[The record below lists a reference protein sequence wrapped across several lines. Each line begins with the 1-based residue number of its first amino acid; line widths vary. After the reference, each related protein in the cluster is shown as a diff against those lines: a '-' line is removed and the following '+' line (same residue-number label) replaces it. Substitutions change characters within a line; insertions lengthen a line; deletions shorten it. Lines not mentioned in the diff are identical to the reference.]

1 MRLILGFLILVLGLF
16 SCKKEDPK
24 LPELPNTSS
33 AFYLEDLLKSW
44 SGSIIV
50 PNYENYN
57 TDAADLKSAASA
69 FQSDVSASNLEIL
82 RAKWKVAYLSWQTV
96 SMYEF
101 GPAANITLR
110 GETNIYP
117 LDTAELNGLVRAGST
132 NIAGANRL
140 DVKGFPAIDY
150 LINSGSIESVLSAF
164 TDASSGSNRLGYLLE
179 VATQIADNASSV
191 SAKWSSTGS
200 NYVSQFNSAIGTD
213 VGSSLGLTI
222 NALNQHIERFLRDG
236 KLGIPNGN
244 RNFSG
249 TALPN
254 HVEAFYNGESSNEL
268 ALQNVIAIQSLYLG
282 NSTDGTEGI
291 GLDDYLLSLNATYNS
306 GSLNDAIKSQFLMC
320 IETIEVLPKPL
331 KDNLVSN
338 KTKVDDAVKS
348 LQKLVVLLKVDVPS
362 ATGILITY
370 QDNDGD

>member
-1 MRLILGFLILVLGLF
+1 
-16 SCKKEDPK
+16 
-24 LPELPNTSS
+24 
-33 AFYLEDLLKSW
+33 
-44 SGSIIV
+44 
-50 PNYENYN
+50 
-57 TDAADLKSAASA
+57 
-69 FQSDVSASNLEIL
+69 
-82 RAKWKVAYLSWQTV
+82 
-96 SMYEF
+96 
-101 GPAANITLR
+101 
-110 GETNIYP
+110 
-117 LDTAELNGLVRAGST
+117 
-132 NIAGANRL
+132 
-140 DVKGFPAIDY
+140 
-150 LINSGSIESVLSAF
+150 
-164 TDASSGSNRLGYLLE
+164 LE
-179 VATQIADNASSV
+179 VATQIANNASSV
-191 SAKWSSTGS
+191 SAKWSSAGS

-282 NSTDGTEGI
+282 NSADGTDGI
-291 GLDDYLLSLNATYNS
+291 GLDDYLVSLNATYNS
-306 GSLNDAIKSQFLMC
+306 GSLNDAIKNQFLMC

-338 KTKVDDAVKS
+338 KTKVDDAVKA

>member
-1 MRLILGFLILVLGLF
+1 MRLSLGFLIIVLGLL
-16 SCKKEDPK
+16 SCKKEDPN

-50 PNYENYN
+50 PNYEKYN

-69 FQSDVSASNLEIL
+69 FQSDVSVSNLEIL

-110 GETNIYP
+110 GQTNIYP

-132 NIAGANRL
+132 NITGANRL

-150 LINSGSIESVLSAF
+150 LINSGSIESVLSTF
-164 TDASSGSNRLGYLLE
+164 TDASSGSNRMGYLLE
-179 VATQIADNASSV
+179 VVSQIADNASGV
-191 SAKWSSTGS
+191 STKWSSAGS

-222 NALNQHIERFLRDG
+222 NALNEHIERFLRDG

-282 NSTDGTEGI
+282 QPVDGTDGI
-291 GLDDYLLSLNATYNS
+291 GLDDYLVSLNATYNS
-306 GSLNDAIKSQFLMC
+306 GSLNDAIKNQFLMC
-320 IETIEVLPKPL
+320 IETIEALPKPL

-338 KTKVDDAVKS
+338 KAKVDDAVKA

>member
-33 AFYLEDLLKSW
+33 DFYLEDLLKSW

-117 LDTAELNGLVRAGST
+117 LDTAELNGLVREGST
-132 NIAGANRL
+132 NITGANRL

-150 LINSGSIESVLSAF
+150 LINSGSNESVLSTF

-254 HVEAFYNGESSNEL
+254 HVEAFYN
-268 ALQNVIAIQSLYLG
+268 V
-282 NSTDGTEGI
+282 
-291 GLDDYLLSLNATYNS
+291 
-306 GSLNDAIKSQFLMC
+306 
-320 IETIEVLPKPL
+320 
-331 KDNLVSN
+331 
-338 KTKVDDAVKS
+338 
-348 LQKLVVLLKVDVPS
+348 
-362 ATGILITY
+362 
-370 QDNDGD
+370 

>member
-1 MRLILGFLILVLGLF
+1 MRLSLGFLIIVLGLL
-16 SCKKEDPK
+16 SCKKEDPN

-44 SGSIIV
+44 SGSIII
-50 PNYENYN
+50 PNYEKYN

-69 FQSDVSASNLEIL
+69 FQSDVSVSNLEIL

-110 GETNIYP
+110 GQTNIYP

-132 NIAGANRL
+132 NITGANRL

-150 LINSGSIESVLSAF
+150 LINSGSIESVLSTF

-179 VATQIADNASSV
+179 VVSQIADNASGV
-191 SAKWSSTGS
+191 STKWSSAGS

-282 NSTDGTEGI
+282 QSVDGTVGI
-291 GLDDYLLSLNATYNS
+291 GLDDYLVSLNATYNG
-306 GSLNDAIKSQFLMC
+306 GSLNDAIKNQFLMC
-320 IETIEVLPKPL
+320 IETIEALPKPL

-338 KTKVDDAVKS
+338 KAKVDDAVKA

>member
-1 MRLILGFLILVLGLF
+1 MRLSLGFLIIVLGLL
-16 SCKKEDPK
+16 SCKKEDPN

-44 SGSIIV
+44 SGSIII
-50 PNYENYN
+50 PNYEKYN

-69 FQSDVSASNLEIL
+69 FQSDVSVSNLEIL

-110 GETNIYP
+110 GQTNIYP

-132 NIAGANRL
+132 NITGANRL

-150 LINSGSIESVLSAF
+150 LINSGSIESVLSTF

-179 VATQIADNASSV
+179 VVSQIADNASGV
-191 SAKWSSTGS
+191 STKWSSAGS

-222 NALNQHIERFLRDG
+222 NALNEHIERFLRDG

-282 NSTDGTEGI
+282 QPVDGTDGI
-291 GLDDYLLSLNATYNS
+291 GLDDYLVSLNATYNS
-306 GSLNDAIKSQFLMC
+306 GSLNDAIKNQFLMC
-320 IETIEVLPKPL
+320 IETIEALPKPL

-338 KTKVDDAVKS
+338 KAKVDDAVKA

>member
-1 MRLILGFLILVLGLF
+1 MRLSLGFLIIVLGLL
-16 SCKKEDPK
+16 SCKKEDPN

-50 PNYENYN
+50 PNYEKYN

-69 FQSDVSASNLEIL
+69 FQSDVSVSNLEIL

-110 GETNIYP
+110 GQTNIYP

-132 NIAGANRL
+132 NITGANRL

-150 LINSGSIESVLSAF
+150 LINSGSIESVLSTF

-179 VATQIADNASSV
+179 VVSQIADNASGV
-191 SAKWSSTGS
+191 STKWSSAGS

-222 NALNQHIERFLRDG
+222 NALNEHIERFLRDG

-282 NSTDGTEGI
+282 QPVDGTDGI
-291 GLDDYLLSLNATYNS
+291 GLDDYLVSLNATYNS
-306 GSLNDAIKSQFLMC
+306 GSLNDAIKNQFLMC
-320 IETIEVLPKPL
+320 IETIEALPKPL

-338 KTKVDDAVKS
+338 KAKVDDAVKA